1 MRAITD
7 FDGARD
13 AALPMDRLREIRRR
27 SAAFRERFMDEPI
40 ITGARSLD
48 LLRVPY
54 PSWYAFTGVYAQAV
68 IKPLM
73 VHLLTRMT
81 VIRFLD
87 FEGAPRTLLFGASD
101 HERGRATPFFER
113 LAQKT
118 PSFLH
123 GAMAPVH
130 ATVPQALTACG
141 ISPAE
146 VDYLSFDHLHTQDL
160 RRWLGDGGFFPN
172 ASLLVHRQEWASARA
187 LLPLQSDWYCPG
199 GTDGIAASRVIAF
212 DGSIQ
217 LGRGIAL
224 MHTPGHT
231 EGNHSL
237 VIRTPDGI
245 RVSSE
250 NGVSADSWSPEQSRH
265 NAIRRYATATGAE
278 VILNGNTQESSVDQ
292 YLSMVQEKCIAGA
305 STDHGFANCVPSS
318 ECTPHWLFLG
328 APASHLFGAWSFG
341 SLQGASSPS

>member
-1 MRAITD
+1 MRAIAD

-13 AALPMDRLREIRRR
+13 AASPTDRLREIRRR
-27 SAAFRERFMDEPI
+27 SAAFRERFMDEPV

-48 LLRVPY
+48 LMRVPY

-73 VHLLTRMT
+73 VHLLTRMM
-81 VIRFLD
+81 VIRFMD
-87 FEGAPRTLLFGASD
+87 FEGQTRTLLFGASD
-101 HERGRATPFFER
+101 HECGRATPFFRR

-123 GAMAPVH
+123 ATMAPVH
-130 ATVPQALTACG
+130 ATVPEALAQCG
-141 ISPAE
+141 ISPAD

-160 RRWLGDGGFFPN
+160 RRWLGEGGFFPK
-172 ASLLVHRQEWASARA
+172 AKLLVHRQEWASAGA

-199 GTDGIAASRVIAF
+199 GTDGIATSRLIAF

-224 MHTPGHT
+224 IHTPGHT
-231 EGNHSL
+231 QGNHSL

-245 RVSSE
+245 CVSSE
-250 NGVSADSWSPEQSRH
+250 NGVSADSWSPGHSRH
-265 NAIRRYATATGAE
+265 NAIRRYAKATGAE

-305 STDHGFANCVPSS
+305 SAEHGFANCVPSS
-318 ECTPHWLFLG
+318 ECTPHWLFPG
-328 APASHLFGAWSFG
+328 APASHLFGPWSFG
-341 SLQGASSPS
+341 RL